1 MDHESKVQTAPNTN
15 PTPNGE
21 SAPIMANQP
30 KINGI
35 KAKNNPNERR
45 FLINKTLANKYPS
58 TGTGAG

>member
-1 MDHESKVQTAPNTN
+1 MDQESKVQTAPNTS

-21 SAPIMANQP
+21 SAPIIANQP

-35 KAKNNPNERR
+35 KEKNKPNARR

-58 TGTGAG
+58 TGTGVG